1 MARSGLLV
9 MLSLSTSHT
18 IIGRMLWVRMR
29 IFVARACTSIAALK
43 LSVDA
48 EFCWEALG
56 IKNRGSQFH
65 QPIVLFKGITMPG
78 SSGEVCGIIGFIR
91 ISKALVVS
99 QRRQMGGASRGIF
112 GHWVHGL
119 SLAWSLGKV
128 YDESSSSASVI
139 TWGHWVK
146 FGPFCARIWID
157 CCDAFGLV
165 FN

>member
-56 IKNRGSQFH
+56 IKNRVNYGSMDPSWSARGRYSQC
-65 QPIVLFKGITMPG
+65 IMNLCSGPG
-78 SSGEVCGIIGFIR
+78 HRVRPEKFVE
-91 ISKALVVS
+91 
-99 QRRQMGGASRGIF
+99 
-112 GHWVHGL
+112 
-119 SLAWSLGKV
+119 SLDL
-128 YDESSSSASVI
+128 
-139 TWGHWVK
+139 
-146 FGPFCARIWID
+146 
-157 CCDAFGLV
+157 
-165 FN
+165 